1 MRMAN
6 ATKRFILTMF
16 LRMGVCISDANILEA
31 ERCRV
36 NEAPGRGPGGAW
48 HPLNPDCYLEGPVGL
63 REAPRE
69 IRVSPS
75 SRESQTAGGANPSE
89 PAAGCYGRLKI
100 LDKGEGVCVRCVGV
114 SA

>member
-16 LRMGVCISDANILEA
+16 LRFGVCISDANILEA

-36 NEAPGRGPGGAW
+36 SEAPGRGPGGAW
-48 HPLNPDCYLEGPVGL
+48 HPLNPDSYLEGPVGL

-75 SRESQTAGGANPSE
+75 EERV
-89 PAAGCYGRLKI
+89 RL
-100 LDKGEGVCVRCVGV
+100 LVGPIQV
-114 SA
+114 SLLLVVMED